1 MSATSA
7 LKSWG
12 MAEAG
17 ALSILA
23 AMALMGPACSKHDDH
38 AHSAESHGHQPK
50 NGGQLVEVG
59 RHQYNIEVLVDA
71 PKGKVTA
78 WFLDAH
84 AEDYVRIPAPSLRM
98 TANVGNESKEVVLAA
113 VANPASGEKVG
124 DTSQFEGAADWLKNL
139 PSFSGTFQDVSI
151 RGTAFGNVTFRHGAP
166 SHAK

>member
-1 MSATSA
+1 VSATLFNGHGGLRASWASFA
-7 LKSWG
+7 LCT
-12 MAEAG
+12 
-17 ALSILA
+17 LLA
-23 AMALMGPACSKHDDH
+23 VGCTKHEDH
-38 AHSAESHGHQPK
+38 AQESPGHAHQPK

-98 TANVGNESKEVVLAA
+98 TANVGNEPKEVVLAA

-139 PSFSGTFQDVSI
+139 PAFSAAFQDVSI
-151 RGTAFGNVTFRHGAP
+151 RGTSFGHVTFRHGAP
-166 SHAK
+166 SQAK